1 MGSTIITIIIGFIV
15 LSILVL
21 THEFGHF
28 ITARWA
34 GVAVEEFGIGFPPR
48 VVSVKRGDTIYS
60 INAIFFGGF
69 TRLAGE
75 EDPEKPG
82 SLAGKSRGSRLLVL
96 SGGSLANLILAL
108 IIFSVG
114 YLFPRPAAS
123 GQVTV
128 EDVSI
133 NSPAAVS
140 GIINGDIILSIN
152 GQTVDSSEKLGQFV
166 VASAGTPVT
175 LEIRHPGMPD
185 RNVQVTPRVN
195 PPPGEGGMGI
205 ATSTLKR
212 YSPWLAIPL
221 GFRELGETVIMWA
234 SGIISIFTGQSPAS
248 FMGPVGIV
256 QLTGEVANKFG
267 FLSLLSISAVIS
279 LILAIMNLLPLPA
292 IDGGRITFLLLEL
305 VRGGKRVAPKTERIV
320 HLIGFALFML
330 FFIAIT
336 YQDISRIAS
345 GQSQIP

>member
-1 MGSTIITIIIGFIV
+1 MALTIITGFIV

-28 ITARWA
+28 ITARWS
-34 GVAVEEFGIGFPPR
+34 GVTVEEFGIGFPPR
-48 VVSVKRGDTIYS
+48 IVSFKRGETIYS
-60 INAIFFGGF
+60 INWIFFGGF
-69 TRLAGE
+69 TKLAGE
-75 EDPEKPG
+75 EDPDKPG
-82 SLAGKSRGSRLLVL
+82 ALAAKSRKARLLVL
-96 SGGSLANLILAL
+96 SGGSLANLLFAL

-114 YLFPRPAAS
+114 YLFPRPAAT

-128 EDVSI
+128 EQVQQ

-140 GIINGDIILSIN
+140 GIIAGDIILSVN
-152 GQTVDSSEKLGQFV
+152 GQLVDSSEQLGRIV
-166 VASAGTPVT
+166 TASAGTPVT
-175 LEIRHPGMPD
+175 LDIRHPGMPE

-195 PPPGEGGMGI
+195 PPPGQGAMGI
-205 ATSTLKR
+205 ATSTLRR
-212 YSPWLAIPL
+212 YSPWLALPL
-221 GFRELGETVIMWA
+221 GFKELGDTVVAWA
-234 SGIISIFTGQSPAS
+234 SGIAGIFTGQSPAS

-256 QLTGEVANKFG
+256 QLTGEVASKFG

-330 FFIAIT
+330 FFVAIT
-336 YQDISRIAS
+336 YQDILRIAS
-345 GQSQIP
+345 GTSQIP